1 MGGGGISSGF
11 KVWFHRYWSIYTGF
25 VVITDVLCMYKKE
38 RKLKI
43 GWHKKITAK
52 NMIVITLT
60 TGSLECLVET
70 VNHTS
75 NLPITLY
82 KE

>member
-1 MGGGGISSGF
+1 MGESLRALRFGSTGIEVFTQDLLSLQMF
-11 KVWFHRYWSIYTGF
+11 YACIKR
-25 VVITDVLCMYKKE
+25 KE
-38 RKLKI
+38 NSKLADI
-43 GWHKKITAK
+43 KKITAK

>member
-43 GWHKKITAK
+43 GWHKKNYCKKYDRNNINYRQFGMLSRNCK
-52 NMIVITLT
+52 
-60 TGSLECLVET
+60 
-70 VNHTS
+70 
-75 NLPITLY
+75 PY
-82 KE
+82 F